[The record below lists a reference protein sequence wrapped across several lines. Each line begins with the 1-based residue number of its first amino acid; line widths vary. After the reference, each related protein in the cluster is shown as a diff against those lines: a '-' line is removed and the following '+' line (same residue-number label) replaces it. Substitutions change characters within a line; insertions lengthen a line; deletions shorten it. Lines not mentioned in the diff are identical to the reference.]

1 MFSNFRW
8 VAVVPVGETLQE
20 CAIAGWQQVLP
31 AAHLPGCCVR
41 GREELVRRAM
51 GVRVTSTVH
60 PSQGVLLLLLL
71 VVALT
76 SVIYKVV
83 AVVVEEVAS
92 TGRPVMGH
100 PTMDL
105 VTV

>member
-60 PSQGVLLLLLL
+60 PPRPRPPPYISLRSRPPPIAT
-71 VVALT
+71 VATPLGL
-76 SVIYKVV
+76 
-83 AVVVEEVAS
+83 A